1 LVLGT
6 AKDLADALRGDLHQY
21 RRLSNVSSTTT
32 TAMQKPEALALASQ
46 LRPPISQPEINTLK
60 KLSSKQR
67 KRLAS
72 TTLIELQTIPFLEPS
87 LEASLLV
94 VASFA
99 LHDIR
104 RQQQFEVNND
114 SDPVLRFADGV
125 ISDWTKLHRNN
136 TTATQNNINKL
147 FADIRP
153 AFMRIDD
160 DDDDDNNNNNNNNN
174 NQRRSSKQQQKRVN
188 DETIMSLLKLF
199 VVNTD
204 KTAATTIE
212 RAVEKQLLLKNIASI
227 GMRPV
232 RNCRWMLLL
241 IIE

>member
-114 SDPVLRFADGV
+114 SDPVLRADGV
-125 ISDWTKLHRNN
+125 MSDWTKLHRNN

-147 FADIRP
+147 FADIR
-153 AFMRIDD
+153 
-160 DDDDDNNNNNNNNN
+160 
-174 NQRRSSKQQQKRVN
+174 RRRRRRQQQQPRQQQSTTVVETTTEESERRN
-188 DETIMSLLKLF
+188 DN
-199 VVNTD
+199 V
-204 KTAATTIE
+204 AIE
-212 RAVEKQLLLKNIASI
+212 I
-227 GMRPV
+227 V
-232 RNCRWMLLL
+232 RRQHR
-241 IIE
+241 

>member
-125 ISDWTKLHRNN
+125 MSDWTKLHRNN

-153 AFMRIDD
+153 AFMRID
-160 DDDDDNNNNNNNNN
+160 NNNNNNNNN
-174 NQRRSSKQQQKRVN
+174 S
-188 DETIMSLLKLF
+188 T
-199 VVNTD
+199 
-204 KTAATTIE
+204 TTINDG
-212 RAVEKQLLLKNIASI
+212 R
-227 GMRPV
+227 
-232 RNCRWMLLL
+232 RNNNKRK
-241 IIE
+241 

>member
-72 TTLIELQTIPFLEPS
+72 TKLIELQTIPFLEPS
-87 LEASLLV
+87 LEASLF
-94 VASFA
+94 VASY
-99 LHDIR
+99 DIR

-114 SDPVLRFADGV
+114 CDPVLRFADGV

-160 DDDDDNNNNNNNNN
+160 NDNNNNNNNNNNNDN